1 MVLGESGRSVLK
13 KWESLNEFEDALSRA
28 EASFKRRAKP
38 KTKPPKT
45 NTKAKKIKRKK

>member
-13 KWESLNEFEDALSRA
+13 KWEALNEFEDAISRA

-45 NTKAKKIKRKK
+45 KAKKIKRKK